1 MYNNILRTNLLFKGK
16 GTLLMSDSLWV
27 ALGLKLPLFHGLKVF
42 RFLKYVVLV
51 MVCFSF
57 SHETKMPGLLRL
69 VSWVG
74 AGAVQGESRGPA
86 APQGPATAALP
97 EGCQLGQL
105 WTSPQ
110 RAVAVSSS
118 QVFMLH
124 CGHYH
129 MFVEADS
136 QKHLNRKAIFFSIK
150 RHMANSYLG

>member
-1 MYNNILRTNLLFKGK
+1 M
-16 GTLLMSDSLWV
+16 
-27 ALGLKLPLFHGLKVF
+27 
-42 RFLKYVVLV
+42 
-51 MVCFSF
+51 
-57 SHETKMPGLLRL
+57 
-69 VSWVG
+69 
-74 AGAVQGESRGPA
+74 QGESRGPA
-86 APQGPATAALP
+86 APRGPATAALP
-97 EGCQLGQL
+97 EGRQLGQL